1 MCLARS
7 VAINDDKHQIILQ
20 AQTWG
25 AVGEQQT
32 LQPAVE
38 QLKQQLTAL
47 NTVKSP
53 ELLPKTTTVF
63 TADSGFNSEKNVDFM
78 STTGFDTYI
87 ADNQFRKRNPLFKD
101 SETYHSEKEKR
112 RLKRS
117 KGKPRMFTSLDFHYD
132 KGTQTCY
139 CPAGNLMWRSGTN
152 LTSNHKQCTRFT
164 GYLKDCQACPLQV
177 QCMRKAPTDRG
188 RQVQFINDE
197 SRKQLNYGDKMKIKI
212 DSPVGRRQYGKRL
225 GSA

>member
-1 MCLARS
+1 
-7 VAINDDKHQIILQ
+7 LQ

-63 TADSGFNSEKNVDFM
+63 TADSGFNSEENLDFM

-101 SETYHSEKEKR
+101 S
-112 RLKRS
+112 
-117 KGKPRMFTSLDFHYD
+117 
-132 KGTQTCY
+132 
-139 CPAGNLMWRSGTN
+139 
-152 LTSNHKQCTRFT
+152 
-164 GYLKDCQACPLQV
+164 
-177 QCMRKAPTDRG
+177 
-188 RQVQFINDE
+188 
-197 SRKQLNYGDKMKIKI
+197 
-212 DSPVGRRQYGKRL
+212 
-225 GSA
+225 